1 MTILPAI
8 VPEIVAETPV
18 NITEPSAD
26 QSTGPLVLNETNK
39 QSTAELSIEETA
51 RSDRIFI

>member
-8 VPEIVAETPV
+8 VPEIIAETPV

-26 QSTGPLVLNETNK
+26 QSTGPPVLNETNK